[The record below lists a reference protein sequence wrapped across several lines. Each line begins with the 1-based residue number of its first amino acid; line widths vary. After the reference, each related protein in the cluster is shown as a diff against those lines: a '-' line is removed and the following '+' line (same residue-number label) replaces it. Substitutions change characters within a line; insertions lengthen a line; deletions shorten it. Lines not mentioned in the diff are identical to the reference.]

1 MRITIIGG
9 GPAGLYF
16 AILMKKQYPDSVID
30 VHERNGRNDTFG
42 WGVVFSGKTMD
53 GLKEYDEP
61 SHRTINDKFETWD
74 FVDVVHRDEHIIVKG
89 NYFNG
94 ISRLVMLNILQDRCQ
109 ELGVTLHF
117 NSEVNDLALAEDN
130 DADLVV
136 VADGVNSI
144 IRRNYATHFK
154 PNISTRTNKYIWY
167 GTNQLFHG
175 LTLTFRQNE
184 HGIFAAHSYKFD
196 KNTSTFVVECDEAT
210 WHNAGLNTMDE
221 VASKAYIE
229 KVFEKDLG
237 GHPLLSNR
245 SMWINFLLVKNE
257 HWTFDNVVI
266 LGDACHTAHFSIGS
280 GTKLALEDSIALF
293 ECFKQT
299 TDVPTALANYERNR
313 KPKADEYQEAAE
325 HSLLM
330 FENLKDIIHLSPMEL
345 AMKMMTRSK
354 RVTPE
359 KVRQR
364 DPEFAKRYEEAFG
377 KV

>member
-1 MRITIIGG
+1 
-9 GPAGLYF
+9 
-16 AILMKKQYPDSVID
+16 
-30 VHERNGRNDTFG
+30 
-42 WGVVFSGKTMD
+42 
-53 GLKEYDEP
+53 
-61 SHRTINDKFETWD
+61 
-74 FVDVVHRDEHIIVKG
+74 
-89 NYFNG
+89 
-94 ISRLVMLNILQDRCQ
+94 LQDRCQ

>member
-1 MRITIIGG
+1 MKISIIGG

-30 VHERNGRNDTFG
+30 IHERNGRHDTFG

-61 SHRTINDKFETWD
+61 SHKTISDNFETWD
-74 FVDVVHRDEHIIVKG
+74 FVDVVHNDEHVNVKG

-94 ISRLVMLNILQDRCQ
+94 ISRLVMLNILQDRCE
-109 ELGVTLHF
+109 ELGVTIHF
-117 NSEVNDLALAEDN
+117 NSEVNDLAFAED
-130 DADLVV
+130 DGTDLVV

-144 IRRNYATHFK
+144 IRRNYETHFK

-167 GTNQLFHG
+167 GTNQLFGG

-210 WHNAGLNTMDE
+210 WNNAGLHEME
-221 VASKAYIE
+221 EAASKAYIE

-245 SMWINFLLVKNE
+245 SMWINFWLVKNE
-257 HWTFDNVVI
+257 NWTFNNVVI

-293 ECFKQT
+293 ECFKET
-299 TDVPTALANYERNR
+299 TDVSSALAKYEAIR
-313 KPKADEYQEAAE
+313 KPVVEEYQDAAYQ
-325 HSLLM
+325 SLQM
-330 FENLKDIIHLSPMEL
+330 FENLRDIIDLSPLEMAL
-345 AMKMMTRSK
+345 KMMLRSK
-354 RVTPE
+354 RVTAE
-359 KVRQR
+359 KLRKR
-364 DPEFAKRYEEAFG
+364 DPDFIARYEAQNG
-377 KV
+377 PL